1 MNTPEENEVVS
12 RLKKADPAQNKPV
25 PSLPEEMLSEAAARN
40 PKLTLSERIGALGA
54 KAKFALAG
62 GALTAS
68 AATVAVA
75 MVVALTPAPLIQLA
89 SNQGANP
96 ESAALGTSEDASK
109 MWMPYQIFEY
119 VAADNLA
126 NDRGRGEVYKLVRDG
141 DPEEVLRNV
150 ASVFGVTGSVKKY
163 PDFNEDF
170 PGYFFGSSEDPWGY
184 DSVNPVVSL
193 WWSGT
198 GSWNYSNPTAYPES
212 KCEESDNDG
221 NCVRWTEF
229 QPTPELLPSRA
240 EAIAKALEIFN
251 ATGLEASEA
260 DLRVYMDEWSVNIA
274 SALKVEGQETSVE
287 WYVGWSSN
295 GTLSYAGGHSVR
307 VESMG
312 TFDTIGAVDAVK
324 RLDDWRWGGSPS
336 PSYYEKFQS
345 YYSTGISRGATVEP
359 APAMTEDSSGS
370 GTSSGSSG
378 EGSSEP
384 VDPGVVVEPMPVEPM
399 PEEPV
404 EPETVQLTITEA
416 ESTLL
421 TIWDQSGD
429 VWLVPGYIM
438 VNDQGWFSAVISLV
452 EGVIAL
458 PKETEYDIMPMPAD
472 DTSVTNEDSPVG
484 DK

>member
-1 MNTPEENEVVS
+1 MNTPEENELDA
-12 RLKKADPAQNKPV
+12 RLRKADPAKSKVV
-25 PSLPEEMLSEAAARN
+25 PNLPDGILANAAAEN
-40 PKLTLSERIGALGA
+40 TKLTLAEKIQALGA
-54 KAKFALAG
+54 RAKLLLAG

-89 SNQGANP
+89 ANQGANA
-96 ESAALGTSEDASK
+96 EASGMSQDASK

-119 VAADNLA
+119 LAADDLS
-126 NDRGRGEVYKLVRDG
+126 NDRGRGEVYKLVREG
-141 DPEEVLRNV
+141 NPEEVLTKI
-150 ASVFGVTGSVKKY
+150 AAIMGVSGSIKKY

-170 PGYFFGSSEDPWGY
+170 PGYFFGASNDPWGY

-212 KCEESDNDG
+212 KCEESDKDG
-221 NCVRWTEF
+221 NCERWTEF
-229 QPTPELLPSRA
+229 KPTPELLPSRA
-240 EAIAKALEIFN
+240 EAVAKALEIFN
-251 ATGLEASEA
+251 ATGLNVTES
-260 DLRVYMDEWSVNIA
+260 DLRVYIDDWGVNV
-274 SALKVEGQETSVE
+274 SSSLKVDGQDTSVE
-287 WYVGWSSN
+287 WYLGWSSN

-312 TFDTIGAVDAVK
+312 TFDTIGAKDAVK
-324 RLDDWRWGGSPS
+324 RLDDWRWGGAPS

-345 YYSTGISRGATVEP
+345 YYSGAQVRSNE
-359 APAMTEDSSGS
+359 MTEGGVSGD
-370 GTSSGSSG
+370 SGSSG
-378 EGSSEP
+378 GGDVEP
-384 VDPGVVVEPMPVEPM
+384 VAPDATAKPIDPDMTDEPMPVEPM
-399 PEEPV
+399 
-404 EPETVQLTITEA
+404 EPELVQITIVEA

-421 TIWDQSGD
+421 TIWDQNGD

-438 VNDQGWFSAVISLV
+438 INDQGWFSAVISLI

-458 PKETEYDIMPMPAD
+458 PKETEFDIMPMPAD
-472 DTSVTNEDSPVG
+472 DMPVTNEDSPVG